1 MARPPSDADRD
12 FSKRLQVLG
21 SDATPERVQ
30 TLREVGLLPAPTLTF
45 PGGGGSTGRY
55 PTELVERARE
65 GLDLAQEHHRELHV
79 AVAIM
84 YARGKY
90 SISENKLKR
99 ALLRVL
105 DRHKRQLLGA
115 TDAHEKRE
123 ARSPDE
129 TAINAGVVLAKRLGR
144 DPAFGEQRR
153 RIPRSKDRPKQ
164 AVLETVGTA
173 VVQAQLTG
181 EALPAEAVGEMF
193 RILGASTA
201 FSKTL
206 IDELV
211 EQPDAENFSHF
222 RLDDIAAALKQAE
235 LEQLEGARDDALAQM
250 ESYRTVAAS
259 FPYAYAS
266 ANGSTLD
273 FPISDETTLFAAL
286 TNLSAMFNDPDRYR
300 RDIAHVRHMTSF
312 LDALVHLA
320 KSLPAE
326 FKPMVYFDDTLHEE
340 ELTTGQRQ
348 RLKGLKAEYVQQ
360 HPAQA
365 RVLGV
370 QLR

>member
-1 MARPPSDADRD
+1 
-12 FSKRLQVLG
+12 
-21 SDATPERVQ
+21 
-30 TLREVGLLPAPTLTF
+30 
-45 PGGGGSTGRY
+45 
-55 PTELVERARE
+55 
-65 GLDLAQEHHRELHV
+65 
-79 AVAIM
+79 
-84 YARGKY
+84 
-90 SISENKLKR
+90 
-99 ALLRVL
+99 
-105 DRHKRQLLGA
+105 
-115 TDAHEKRE
+115 
-123 ARSPDE
+123 
-129 TAINAGVVLAKRLGR
+129 
-144 DPAFGEQRR
+144 
-153 RIPRSKDRPKQ
+153 
-164 AVLETVGTA
+164 
-173 VVQAQLTG
+173 
-181 EALPAEAVGEMF
+181 
-193 RILGASTA
+193 LGASTA
-201 FSKTL
+201 FSKTI

-250 ESYRTVAAS
+250 DSYRAVAAS

-286 TNLSAMFNDPDRYR
+286 TNLSAMFNDPDRYQ